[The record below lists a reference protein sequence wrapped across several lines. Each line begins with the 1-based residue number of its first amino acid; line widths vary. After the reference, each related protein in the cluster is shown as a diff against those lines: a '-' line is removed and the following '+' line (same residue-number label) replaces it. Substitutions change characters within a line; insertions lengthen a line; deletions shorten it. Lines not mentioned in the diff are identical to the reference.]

1 MGAQARAKFHFL
13 FLRAVC
19 IEMKAEIDSK
29 KKEWNVCLSKSF
41 GYPGKCEKIEKELRA
56 VSAACGYEACVDQ
69 TLNLMR
75 CTNASRHKGGCAQEF
90 LAMRECSRATG
101 RELSST
107 GSGGHTIE
115 PGKQH
120 LFSSEAL
127 LLATST
133 PPTRT
138 LEGMTEVGQEFA
150 KSLGMTR
157 ESVAF

>member
-1 MGAQARAKFHFL
+1 MG
-13 FLRAVC
+13 RAVSNA
-19 IEMKAEIDSK
+19 MKAEIESK

-41 GYPGKCEKIEKELRA
+41 GYPGKCDKIEKELRA
-56 VSAACGYEACVDQ
+56 VSAACGVEACVDQ

-75 CTNASRHKGGCAQEF
+75 CTNGKRKGGCAQEF

-107 GSGGHTIE
+107 GSVGHTIE

-138 LEGMTEVGQEFA
+138 LEGMTEVGHEFA